1 VKGSQTVYYQCG
13 ASSDVPADLSDSFTS
28 DVRRTINGAETVRK
42 ASQEEPAYLIEQVE
56 AASN

>member
-1 VKGSQTVYYQCG
+1 
-13 ASSDVPADLSDSFTS
+13 
-28 DVRRTINGAETVRK
+28 VRRTINGVETVRK